1 MTEHTP
7 GPWEAE
13 GLFVSSRVDT
23 GDRDHPPGMQGTL
36 EEACRHW
43 LRQSLELW
51 RTRLSQ
57 SDGDA

>member
-1 MTEHTP
+1 MTAHTP

-23 GDRDHPPGMQGTL
+23 GDRDHPQGML

-57 SDGDA
+57 SDGGA